1 MLKIRE
7 ISCKT
12 LLNKSELADFTLNC
26 YIGCSHRCLYC
37 YARYMKKFK
46 NRPEAWGEFVDVKI
60 NAPESLAK
68 QIKKVNPIRKLSL
81 NETALSNGV
90 KLPRG
95 FEVFMSSVCDGWQP
109 LEAKYK
115 LSRACLK
122 ILLEAGFSVSIL
134 TKSSLILRDF
144 DILSAYKTPSLGMT
158 ITTLNPKLQK
168 ILEPYASSSQDRID
182 TLREAQKKGIKTWV
196 FLGPLIPEFTD
207 TTANLEAIFRALK
220 GLNLEQIYIDRLNPR
235 WGVLDSLKKG
245 LSREDY
251 TNLRLLL
258 YKSTN
263 PAKYAQYSCQLK
275 ERSLE
280 YACQFDLSDKVKF
293 CF

>member
-12 LLNKSELADFTLNC
+12 ILNKSELADFTLNC
-26 YIGCSHRCLYC
+26 YVGCSHRCLYC

-46 NRPEAWGEFVDVKI
+46 DRPEDWGYFVDVKV
-60 NAPESLAK
+60 NAPEILAK
-68 QIKKVNPIRKLSL
+68 QIRKIRPPK
-81 NETALSNGV
+81 
-90 KLPRG
+90 
-95 FEVFMSSVCDGWQP
+95 EVFMSSVCDGWQP

-122 ILLEAGFSVSIL
+122 ILLEAGLEVSIL

-144 DILSAYKTPSLGMT
+144 DLLEAYKTPSLGMT
-158 ITTLNPKLQK
+158 ITTLNPGLQK
-168 ILEPYASSSQDRID
+168 VLEPYASTSDERIN
-182 TLREAQKKGIKTWV
+182 TLKIAQERGIKAWV

-207 TTANLEAIFRALK
+207 TKANLEALFRALE
-220 GLNLEQIYIDRLNPR
+220 GLDLDRIYVDRLNPR

-245 LSREDY
+245 LSRGEY
-251 TNLRLLL
+251 ANFRLLF

-263 PAKYAQYSCQLK
+263 PTRYSEYSRQLK
-275 ERSLE
+275 DKTLE
-280 YACQFDLSDKVKF
+280 CARQFSLSDKVTF